1 MKTKRILIYSGS
13 AVLFCCLF
21 VAKHSVLWSISLCA
35 LPLAVAFWL
44 IIDQYPIILG
54 LKTKAIKK
62 SLILVTGVGI
72 TAYAAWLLEYAYGN
86 GPEFF
91 KKDVAS
97 IFMLL
102 DWSPFFCFRASPL
115 LGSIILRLFVSIFAP
130 PLSTA
135 VDW

>member
-54 LKTKAIKK
+54 LKTKVIKK
-62 SLILVTGVGI
+62 SMILVTGVGI
-72 TAYAAWLLEYAYGN
+72 TAYAAWLLEYAYG
-86 GPEFF
+86 GDRDFL
-91 KKDVAS
+91 VQGSLAMALG
-97 IFMLL
+97 IF
-102 DWSPFFCFRASPL
+102 
-115 LGSIILRLFVSIFAP
+115 ILFNLALAHYRRH
-130 PLSTA
+130 
-135 VDW
+135 